1 MIHCSAMTF
10 DRLFSYVPA
19 HQDNKEDFES
29 LSRQSQLNCTADF
42 GVKRVLLS
50 LNSDDLPKQ
59 QAFPLKA
66 ISVRAGKTKAP
77 EVETPC

>member
-10 DRLFSYVPA
+10 DCLFLYVPA

-50 LNSDDLPKQ
+50 LSDDLPKQ
-59 QAFPLKA
+59 QAFPLEA